1 MTVSYDEYLS
11 YLIPGYST
19 GSIIKKCIQRREYV
33 SQCYRQHAQD
43 VHTQHT
49 QQRVV
54 NFTLQAKRAVSLPD
68 MLREEPASNYTA
80 GNIRQGGNNQPGG
93 EENISEI

>member
-1 MTVSYDEYLS
+1 MFSLS
-11 YLIPGYST
+11 YLILGYST

-33 SQCYRQHAQD
+33 SQCYSQHAQNSQA
-43 VHTQHT
+43 HHT
-49 QQRVV
+49 QQRVI

-68 MLREEPASNYTA
+68 MLREEPVSNYSA
-80 GNIRQGGNNQPGG
+80 GNTRQGGNKQTGG